1 MSNHNYSPYGAF
13 ELKAAYHKNL
23 LIGNLSVFGT
33 ALIFLT
39 IYFLAQLFQPVNQP
53 ALGPMKVIREV
64 IKDIPP
70 PPTIIRES
78 TPEFEPRQPRNTE
91 TPQYSI
97 PVAVDDS
104 LVVEDSELFS
114 MTDPV
119 SINNGGGDGDYQYDP
134 DAPIVDI
141 ESDNIIYIPE
151 PETFIPHEKVPEIIY
166 KEMPEFP
173 RLCKSIGLEGVVW
186 LHVYVGINGDVED
199 VRIAKSS
206 GNQSFDNS
214 AKKAAYKNKYSP
226 AVQNGNPIALWI
238 GYKVEFKLE
247 N

>member
-1 MSNHNYSPYGAF
+1 MSHHNYSPYGAF

-23 LIGNLSVFGT
+23 FIGNLSVMG
-33 ALIFLT
+33 AAVLLLT
-39 IYFLAQLFQPVNQP
+39 IFFLIQLFQPVNQP
-53 ALGPMKVIREV
+53 VLGPEKVIREV

-70 PPTIIRES
+70 PPTIIREL
-78 TPEFEPRQPRNTE
+78 TPEFEPRQPSNQDI
-91 TPQYSI
+91 PQYTI

-104 LVVEDSELFS
+104 LVVEDSDIFTI
-114 MTDPV
+114 TDPV
-119 SINNGGGDGDYQYDP
+119 SISNGEGDGDYPYDP
-134 DAPIVDI
+134 DAPVGNINNNSIV
-141 ESDNIIYIPE
+141 YIPE
-151 PETFIPHEKVPEIIY
+151 PDTFIPREKEPVMIH

-173 RLCKSIGLEGVVW
+173 RLCKSIGLEGTVW
-186 LHVYVGINGDVED
+186 LHVYVGINGDVEE

-206 GNQSFDNS
+206 GNQSFDSS

-247 N
+247 R